1 MFDYTGGRI
10 GLPGYQGDLVDI
22 SFSRLDNDSS
32 PSALMISNNNDSSPS
47 KEQDRTLEETT
58 TIEDKR
64 KDMVHDLLNTACGS
78 FRFPKDNEEE
88 PNSPRSVIGENEMDK
103 EKQLFR
109 FQCFVEYCLVHTKP
123 KKDWKVRRANESVSQ
138 EFTCADEALAVLT
151 LENNCKDWLM
161 LVDGKVPAGNN
172 GQRLTDKVARKH
184 SKSVY
189 TTWGARKRDGQ
200 TNKTLQWTS
209 KGIKRYNVLF
219 DMIKEERE
227 RQYAVELEEELR
239 IRYESMQGAISKEVR
254 EVGDYDRIMNEY
266 EQPRFDF

>member
-1 MFDYTGGRI
+1 
-10 GLPGYQGDLVDI
+10 
-22 SFSRLDNDSS
+22 
-32 PSALMISNNNDSSPS
+32 
-47 KEQDRTLEETT
+47 
-58 TIEDKR
+58 
-64 KDMVHDLLNTACGS
+64 
-78 FRFPKDNEEE
+78 
-88 PNSPRSVIGENEMDK
+88 
-103 EKQLFR
+103 
-109 FQCFVEYCLVHTKP
+109 
-123 KKDWKVRRANESVSQ
+123 
-138 EFTCADEALAVLT
+138 
-151 LENNCKDWLM
+151 M

-227 RQYAVELEEELR
+227 RQYAIELEEELR
-239 IRYESMQGAISKEVR
+239 IRYESMQGAMSKEVR